1 LKLTAWHCRTNPI
14 WSSSFAGCCLRGSLT
29 APAAGAAA
37 RREVYFAGV
46 GGFVPTPIDQ
56 RTKLPAGMRLDGTA
70 MIQEYGSTT
79 VRPPGDRRSGAAKGV
94 LMIEVGEG

>member
-1 LKLTAWHCRTNPI
+1 
-14 WSSSFAGCCLRGSLT
+14 
-29 APAAGAAA
+29 
-37 RREVYFAGV
+37 
-46 GGFVPTPIDQ
+46 VPTPIDQ

-70 MIQEYGSTT
+70 VIQEYGSTT